1 MGGTAVSIWNKLK
14 EKFKDLVIEIIGK
27 REKIKPEPIPVP
39 KDPTIKDK

>member
-1 MGGTAVSIWNKLK
+1 MPKMNIFTNLKDKLQSIPLIH
-14 EKFKDLVIEIIGK
+14 FGK